1 MHNFAICQITDVMKK
16 LLFVFAL
23 IISFSLCST
32 TLQAQES
39 DAESDSVAAAQVTTQ
54 HASLHKQ
61 IKQKFV
67 EGSALFMSFVAL
79 VFVVGLA
86 FCIERIIYLNMSRTN
101 SKQLLGDIQEALARG
116 DSEAA
121 KNVCQDTDGPV
132 AAICSQG
139 LQRIDQGTDVVEKSV
154 NAQSNIQ
161 AAYLTKHCSWIKLF
175 IRMAPALGFLGT
187 IFGMVQA
194 FDKIQQVGEI
204 SPSVV
209 AGGVKVALITTI
221 FGLISALILQVFYNY
236 ILSKIENINNDIENS
251 SITLLDMVVKYNRKY
266 KR

>member
-1 MHNFAICQITDVMKK
+1 MKK
-16 LLFVFAL
+16 FLFAFVL
-23 IISFSLCST
+23 IISFLFCNT
-32 TLQAQES
+32 PLQAQENGT
-39 DAESDSVAAAQVTTQ
+39 ESDSAAAAQVATE
-54 HASLHKQ
+54 HVGLHKQ
-61 IKQKFV
+61 IKQKFI

-79 VFVVGLA
+79 VFIVGLA
-86 FCIERIIYLNMSRTN
+86 FCIERIIYLNMSHIN
-101 SKQLLGDIQEALARG
+101 SRQLLNDIREALARG
-116 DSEAA
+116 DTEAA
-121 KNVCQDTDGPV
+121 KNVCQNTDGPV
-132 AAICSQG
+132 ADICAQG
-139 LQRIDQGTDVVEKSV
+139 LQRIDQGSDVVEKSV
-154 NAQSNIQ
+154 SAQCNIQ
-161 AAYLTKHCSWIKLF
+161 SAYLTKHCSWIKLF

-209 AGGVKVALITTI
+209 AGGIKVALITTI

-251 SITLLDMVVKYNRKY
+251 SLALLDTVVKYNRKY